1 MIDAHHHLWNLDRV
15 ALPWLTA
22 EHAAIAGPF
31 EPEDLEPLLAAA
43 GIERTVIV
51 QSGCLDADTDSMFSI
66 AASRPW
72 IAAVVAWAPLASPDD
87 CRSRLDELQRE
98 PKLRGIRHLIH
109 DEADPHWIVRP
120 TVLESLALLEDR
132 DLILELPVVFP
143 RHFDDV
149 LELARSFPRLSIVI
163 DHLGK
168 PPLGTGEMEAWERML
183 RASAAFDN
191 VSAKLSGLN
200 TMIGRADWDA
210 DDLRRP
216 TEVAVDCFGPDRL
229 VAGSDW
235 PVSLLNGSYTKVWE
249 ATMRVVH
256 EVAPDGAD
264 RILGGTARTL
274 YRLDDTHRP
283 DLLPRGEELHGRAD

>member
-1 MIDAHHHLWNLDRV
+1 M
-15 ALPWLTA
+15 
-22 EHAAIAGPF
+22 
-31 EPEDLEPLLAAA
+31 
-43 GIERTVIV
+43 
-51 QSGCLDADTDSMFSI
+51 
-66 AASRPW
+66 
-72 IAAVVAWAPLASPDD
+72 VAWAPLASPDD

-120 TVLESLALLEDR
+120 PVLESLALLEDR

-149 LELARSFPRLSIVI
+149 LELARSFPAAFDRDRPPRQAAARNGRHGGLGADAARDRRLS
-163 DHLGK
+163 
-168 PPLGTGEMEAWERML
+168 
-183 RASAAFDN
+183 DN
-191 VSAKLSGLN
+191 VSAKVSGLN

-235 PVSLLNGSYTKVWE
+235 PVSLLNGSYAKVWDE
-249 ATMRVVH
+249 TMRVVH
-256 EVAPDGAD
+256 AVAPDGAD

-283 DLLPRGEELHGRAD
+283 DLLPRARGAPWSR